1 MDDIHDVTATQPV
14 EVDRQGFARAFGRIM
29 RAGDGPRRTRKGLV
43 FAVVVTVV
51 IFSGGAV
58 LAGVVTSKGTV
69 SAAGGARAAA
79 NTSLASPSPSVLND
93 RTAGTPRT
101 GAYPAAG
108 VGLAAPA
115 APGGSAAQPWKTA
128 GPPPMPT
135 GGPMGVAPSTAAS
148 PTWSSQSAAAGGSA
162 TSGNDAS
169 QPASTPPST
178 SAPQAQVQAQPPSS
192 ASTGIE
198 VTGQV
203 NCTSGHPVEGFWIE
217 AVNNNKQSG
226 WASWKYAT
234 GTNADYW
241 YWLPTTQPYKMSVG
255 CGGSR
260 ATWAVATYAP
270 QVSGQHNSFNCY
282 DVKGQAHYGTC
293 VLR

>member
-1 MDDIHDVTATQPV
+1 M
-14 EVDRQGFARAFGRIM
+14 
-29 RAGDGPRRTRKGLV
+29 
-43 FAVVVTVV
+43 
-51 IFSGGAV
+51 GA
-58 LAGVVTSKGTV
+58 
-69 SAAGGARAAA
+69 
-79 NTSLASPSPSVLND
+79 
-93 RTAGTPRT
+93 
-101 GAYPAAG
+101 
-108 VGLAAPA
+108 
-115 APGGSAAQPWKTA
+115 
-128 GPPPMPT
+128 
-135 GGPMGVAPSTAAS
+135 APSTAAS
-148 PTWSSQSAAAGGSA
+148 PAWSSQSAAAGDSG

-178 SAPQAQVQAQPPSS
+178 SAPQAQVQVQPQSPSASASSAS

-203 NCTSGHPVEGFWIE
+203 NCTSGHPVEGFWIA
-217 AVNNNKQSG
+217 AVNNSKQSG